1 MARDVRAEV
10 LDLDGDDTPSTSR
23 AEFAYAHLLE
33 AIRRKTLR
41 PGERVRE
48 DEISK
53 RLGISR
59 TPVRQALQRLETR
72 GLLQQAPGR
81 GLVVTELDRQRLT
94 ELYAVRELLEGAA
107 ARLAA
112 QHASASDIAIMR
124 DRLREFRLAAP
135 DADKLARVNRLFHAA
150 VHDAAH
156 NRFLTQSLDDF
167 GDTLALLTGT
177 TFSIKGRWKTELAEN
192 VAVVD
197 AIERRDADGAE
208 AAARHNMREAQKL
221 RMLMLFSVPVDE

>member
-1 MARDVRAEV
+1 MARAVRADV
-10 LDLDGDDTPSTSR
+10 LDLDADDAPATSR
-23 AEFAYAHLLE
+23 AEFAYGQLLD
-33 AIRRKTLR
+33 AIRQQVLK

-112 QHASASDIAIMR
+112 QHASPSDIAIMR
-124 DRLREFRLAAP
+124 DRLREFRAVAP
-135 DADKLARVNRLFHAA
+135 DAERLARVNRLFHAA
-150 VHDAAH
+150 VHEAAH
-156 NRFLTQSLDDF
+156 NRYLMQSLDDF
-167 GDTLALLTGT
+167 RDTLALLRGT
-177 TFSIKGRWKTELAEN
+177 TFSIRGRWKTELAEN
-192 VAVVD
+192 QAVVD
-197 AIERRDADGAE
+197 AIEGRDADRAE
-208 AAARHNMREAQKL
+208 VAARHNMREAQKL
-221 RMLMLFSVPVDE
+221 RMQMLFSVPVGG